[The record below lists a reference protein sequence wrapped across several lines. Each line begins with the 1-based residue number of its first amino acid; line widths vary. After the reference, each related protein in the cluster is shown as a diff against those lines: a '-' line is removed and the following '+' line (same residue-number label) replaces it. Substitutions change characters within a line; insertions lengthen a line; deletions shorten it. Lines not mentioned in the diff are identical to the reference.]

1 MHQKLKK
8 NLVNTFI
15 RILIKK
21 FYKDKPIIP
30 SKYPFE
36 VYEIF
41 QNKNKNKIFDKKII
55 LPYENE
61 DFHNMININ
70 KPYEILEIEEIKAR
84 SSKKIKIMKKK
95 DIVIPLAIL
104 NSSIPNDNNQIIKIV
119 IGDKV
124 STIELKYSNRFHY
137 LPINSKT

>member
-21 FYKDKPIIP
+21 FYKF
-30 SKYPFE
+30 KYPFE

-41 QNKNKNKIFDKKII
+41 QNINENKIFDKKII

-84 SSKKIKIMKKK
+84 S
-95 DIVIPLAIL
+95 
-104 NSSIPNDNNQIIKIV
+104 
-119 IGDKV
+119 
-124 STIELKYSNRFHY
+124 
-137 LPINSKT
+137 

>member
-41 QNKNKNKIFDKKII
+41 QNINENKIFDKKII

-84 SSKKIKIMKKK
+84 SSKK
-95 DIVIPLAIL
+95 
-104 NSSIPNDNNQIIKIV
+104 
-119 IGDKV
+119 
-124 STIELKYSNRFHY
+124 
-137 LPINSKT
+137 

>member
-1 MHQKLKK
+1 MQQKLKK

-41 QNKNKNKIFDKKII
+41 QNINENKIFDKK
-55 LPYENE
+55 
-61 DFHNMININ
+61 
-70 KPYEILEIEEIKAR
+70 
-84 SSKKIKIMKKK
+84 
-95 DIVIPLAIL
+95 
-104 NSSIPNDNNQIIKIV
+104 
-119 IGDKV
+119 
-124 STIELKYSNRFHY
+124 
-137 LPINSKT
+137 